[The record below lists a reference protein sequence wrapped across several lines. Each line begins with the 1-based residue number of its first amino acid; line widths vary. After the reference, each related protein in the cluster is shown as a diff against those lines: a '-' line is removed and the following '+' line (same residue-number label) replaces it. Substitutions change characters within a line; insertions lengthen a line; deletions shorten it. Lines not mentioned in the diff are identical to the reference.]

1 MSESIGVK
9 VSVRSVDGKKRVI
22 AIVAP
27 KGAAPENT
35 IESLLTTLL
44 AEKETPS
51 VNRSLARIMVIA
63 TRNTGNGDRA
73 GLAGLVHESFPV
85 NVRALVRETYES
97 TRHIILNA
105 PRGSI
110 IEESRLAFRIAK
122 RTMVEMV
129 EYVDSER
136 GDAPR
141 PSAPRPSES
150 RPSAPRPRPSESR
163 PSESRPSESRPSE
176 SRANAP
182 RPNAPRPSAP
192 RPNAPKRKALS
203 PSDEE
208 TEDDEDR
215 AYTCRARVRVCR
227 FSAENKTNEPRAA
240 EWLCYECSTK
250 NGYALMCDECVKVHA
265 SWDLTREHVPIR
277 VSDWSGYGH

>member
-9 VSVRSVDGKKRVI
+9 VKARSVDGKKRVI

-27 KGAAPENT
+27 KGTAPENT

-63 TRNTGNGDRA
+63 TRNTGSRDHA
-73 GLAGLVHESFPV
+73 GHAGLVHESFPV
-85 NVRALVRETYES
+85 NVRALVREAYES
-97 TRHIILNA
+97 TRHIIINA
-105 PRGSI
+105 TRGSI

-129 EYVDSER
+129 EYIDSDR
-136 GDAPR
+136 GDPPRPSAPR
-141 PSAPRPSES
+141 PSAPRPT
-150 RPSAPRPRPSESR
+150 APRSSSPRTSAQRPSESR
-163 PSESRPSESRPSE
+163 PSS
-176 SRANAP
+176 
-182 RPNAPRPSAP
+182 PRPSSP
-192 RPNAPKRKALS
+192 RPIGSKRKISL
-203 PSDEE
+203 SDED
-208 TEDDEDR
+208 TEDDEGR
-215 AYTCRARVRVCR
+215 EYTCCARVRVCR

-265 SWDLTREHVPIR
+265 AWDMTREHVPIR
-277 VSDWSGYGH
+277 VSDWSGYGQ

>member
-63 TRNTGNGDRA
+63 TRNTGNGDCA
-73 GLAGLVHESFPV
+73 GLVGLVHESFPV

-97 TRHIILNA
+97 TRHIIINA

-136 GDAPR
+136 GYAPRPSAPRPSAQRPSAQRPSESMPNAPR

-150 RPSAPRPRPSESR
+150 
-163 PSESRPSESRPSE
+163 
-176 SRANAP
+176 
-182 RPNAPRPSAP
+182 

-215 AYTCRARVRVCR
+215 EYTCRARVRVCR

-265 SWDLTREHVPIR
+265 SWDWTREHVPIH